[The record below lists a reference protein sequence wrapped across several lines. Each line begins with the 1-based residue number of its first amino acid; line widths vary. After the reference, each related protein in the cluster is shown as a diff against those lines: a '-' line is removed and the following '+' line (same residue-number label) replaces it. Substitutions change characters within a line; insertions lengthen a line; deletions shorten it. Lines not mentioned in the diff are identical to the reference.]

1 MMRWLALLV
10 AIVIPQ
16 AVAGVS
22 AWSTFGAVRDWYP
35 SLVRPVI
42 APPSWVFGP
51 VWTLLY
57 LMMGIA
63 SWLVW
68 ERRERD
74 PRARLA
80 LGLYAA
86 QLLLNGLWSPVFFT
100 LHRLSWAVVV
110 IVALWALIAAT
121 LRAFWRVARPAGAML
136 IPYLLWVTFATALNV
151 EFWRLNR

>member
-1 MMRWLALLV
+1 MRWLALLV
-10 AIVIPQ
+10 AVIIPQ
-16 AVAGVS
+16 VVAALS

-68 ERRERD
+68 ERRDRD
-74 PRARLA
+74 PRAGLA

-86 QLLLNGLWSPVFFT
+86 QLVVNGVWSPVFFT
-100 LHRLSWAVVV
+100 LHALGWAVVV
-110 IVALWALIAAT
+110 IVILWVLIAAT
-121 LRAFWRVARPAGAML
+121 LRAFWQVARPAGAML
-136 IPYLLWVTFATALNV
+136 VPYLLWVTFATALNV

>member
-1 MMRWLALLV
+1 MRWLALLV
-10 AIVIPQ
+10 AVLIPQ
-16 AVAGVS
+16 VVAALS

-68 ERRERD
+68 ERRGRD
-74 PRARLA
+74 PRVGIA
-80 LGLYAA
+80 LGLYAV
-86 QLLLNGLWSPVFFT
+86 QLLINGLWSPVFFT
-100 LHRLSWAVVV
+100 LHALGWAVVV
-110 IVALWALIAAT
+110 IVALWVLIAAT
-121 LRAFWRVARPAGAML
+121 LRAFWQVSRPAGAML
-136 IPYLLWVTFATALNV
+136 VPYLLWVTFATALNV